1 MDVLVIEGWVPG
13 LDVPLEMF
21 VYYRSEPFRLIQGFL
36 WKAHAQAR
44 KDGPSFMAEF
54 RRGILAQPFGQQCME
69 CIDNAELV
77 QFVS

>member
-1 MDVLVIEGWVPG
+1 
-13 LDVPLEMF
+13 MF